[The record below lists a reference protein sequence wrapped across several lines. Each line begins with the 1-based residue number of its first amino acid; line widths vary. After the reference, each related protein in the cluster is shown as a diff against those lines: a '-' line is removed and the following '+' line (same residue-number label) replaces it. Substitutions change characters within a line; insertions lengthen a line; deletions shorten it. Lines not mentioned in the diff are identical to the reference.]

1 MWIRTQSNK
10 LFNLD
15 RVLFIDTMKN
25 NIFANWD
32 NADGYLP
39 LATYATEQRALEV
52 LDEIQEHIETRVVA
66 DNMMIKLFN
75 TSDLTDDKLRE
86 KMRKL
91 SCVYVMPSE

>member
-52 LDEIQEHIETRVVA
+52 LDEIQECIDLGYVSVKVP
-66 DNMMIKLFN
+66 NMRTQN
-75 TSDLTDDKLRE
+75 RQ
-86 KMRKL
+86 
-91 SCVYVMPSE
+91 VYVMPVE

>member
-66 DNMMIKLFN
+66 DDMMLKLLN
-75 TSDLTDDKLRE
+75 TSNLSDDDLKT

-91 SCVYVMPSE
+91 SCVYIMPKE